1 MHAFGWTW
9 VNLGALPLLIVSLIA
24 ALWLSAMRNRVASQ

>member
-9 VNLGALPLLIVSLIA
+9 VNLGALPLLLISLLA
-24 ALWLSAMRNRVASQ
+24 ALWLRAQRRRVA